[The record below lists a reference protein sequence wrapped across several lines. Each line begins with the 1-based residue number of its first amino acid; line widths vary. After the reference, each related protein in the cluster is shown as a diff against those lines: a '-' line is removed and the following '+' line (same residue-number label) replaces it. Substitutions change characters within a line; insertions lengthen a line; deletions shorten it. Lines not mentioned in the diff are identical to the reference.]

1 MNCLMMIEQMTN
13 LFLSLS
19 APIETV
25 LMLRCPFT
33 ISENSKIFF
42 LQNPYNAV
50 ENNVTQHNAGTEIK
64 EHNEHVKC
72 FSSSNQYCNLTWRI
86 KHASCRDL

>member
-1 MNCLMMIEQMTN
+1 
-13 LFLSLS
+13 
-19 APIETV
+19 
-25 LMLRCPFT
+25 MLQCPFT

-72 FSSSNQYCNLTWRI
+72 LVVPTNIVIL
-86 KHASCRDL
+86 LGE

>member
-1 MNCLMMIEQMTN
+1 MNCRMMIEQMTN

-72 FSSSNQYCNLTWRI
+72 FSSSHQYCNLTWRI
-86 KHASCRDL
+86 KLVSCRDL

>member
-42 LQNPYNAV
+42 LENPYNAV

-72 FSSSNQYCNLTWRI
+72 FSSSHQYCNLTWRI
-86 KHASCRDL
+86 KLVSCHDL